1 MNTKLIKL
9 EIAIRVLE
17 TKLLTDDKLV
27 NQTYVNS
34 KTIRKFIPFEFRKA
48 YDKFNIEYQDRFIYA
63 VNGHISNL
71 KQELLN
77 TLDLYSFS
85 FKS

>member
-17 TKLLTDDKLV
+17 TKLLIDDELV
-27 NQTYVNS
+27 NQTYINS
-34 KTIRKFIPFEFRKA
+34 KTIRKFIPFEFRKT
-48 YDKFNIEYQDRFIYA
+48 YDKFDIENQDRFIYA
-63 VNGHISNL
+63 VNGHICNL

-77 TLDLYSFS
+77 TLDS